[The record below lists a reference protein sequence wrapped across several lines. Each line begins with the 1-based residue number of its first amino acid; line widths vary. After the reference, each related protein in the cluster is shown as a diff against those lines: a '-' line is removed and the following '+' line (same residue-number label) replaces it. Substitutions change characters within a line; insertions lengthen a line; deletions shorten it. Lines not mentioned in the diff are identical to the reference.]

1 MIRDGTLDDID
12 AVLALHQAVASR
24 NGTLARASD
33 EITRDA
39 TERTVERSLATGVFL
54 VALDDGALIGAIE
67 CYVLGP
73 RQFAHVL
80 GELTVAV
87 HPEHQ
92 GKGVGRE
99 LFRRMLDRIIATRPD
114 ITRVELMVR
123 GDNEGA
129 QRLYRSLGFRDE
141 GRLVGRVCLPDG
153 TILDDVAMAWHR
165 PDHPKL
171 PRS

>member
-1 MIRDGTLDDID
+1 MIRHGTLDDID
-12 AVLALHQAVASR
+12 ALLALQQTVASR

-33 EITRDA
+33 EITREYA
-39 TERTVERSLATGVFL
+39 AHAVERSLATGVFM
-54 VALDDGALIGAIE
+54 VAVDGDEIIGAID
-67 CYVLGP
+67 CYALGS

-87 HPEHQ
+87 HPDHQ

-99 LFRRMLDRIIATRPD
+99 LFRQMLAHIISTRPD

-123 GDNEGA
+123 GDNAGA
-129 QRLYRSLGFRDE
+129 QRLYRSLGFREE
-141 GRLVGRVCLPDG
+141 GRFVGRVCLPDG

-165 PDHPKL
+165 ADHQNT
-171 PRS
+171 PRA